1 MKFKVQS
8 SKFKVN
14 SQRSVIESAR
24 FSTVFVFNVSV
35 SLCLCGLIFLL
46 SVADVRAQRN
56 RSISEVQGDK
66 NVSPFEREHVRVSG
80 IVTARLK
87 GGFFIQTPDDKT
99 DGNPNTSEGIYVY
112 TRTEPAIEAT
122 IGNLVSVTGD
132 VEEFRPKQEPLSLP
146 ITEIS
151 MRKGR
156 DSIQVESKGNA
167 LPKPS
172 VLSPNDFKS
181 NQIDAL
187 EKYEGMR
194 VSVAEMTV
202 IAPTKG
208 RVDGKNATS
217 DSDGVFYGV
226 VKGIKR
232 PFREPGIDTYEY
244 VLLNDKDKE
253 KMKKDYPKIPVFDN
267 NPERLRVESAT
278 QLGGQT
284 IDVPAYAE
292 IKNLTGV
299 LHYAYRAYSILVD
312 AGSKPTVSNFVK
324 AQPLSVPNERQ
335 FSVAAMNLE
344 NFFDDEDDP
353 AIKEDI
359 VTSEAF
365 EKRLKKISPA
375 IRDYLQTPDVIGII
389 EAENLATLKKLAD
402 RINADAAASGKPNPK
417 YEAYLIDGN
426 DGRGIDS
433 GFLVKS
439 SRVKVLET
447 KQYGKDDK
455 FINPVSKKEVSLN
468 DRPPFML
475 RAAIN
480 DPKTNQPFEFTVIVN
495 HLKSFNG
502 YNDEKDAPF
511 VRMKKKLQSEF
522 LAKLVQERLKANPN
536 ERIALIGD
544 FNAYQFNDGIVDVIG
559 TIKGKPAGKEENMN
573 ASEDLLESDLI
584 DLVDV
589 IKADQRYSY
598 SFDGNAQVLDHIII
612 NENLKKHING
622 FGYARINAD
631 FPEIYR
637 NDVNRVERF
646 SDHDAAVV
654 YFTFDDVTA
663 QKAQ

>member
-1 MKFKVQS
+1 MKFKVY
-8 SKFKVN
+8 
-14 SQRSVIESAR
+14 RSLINNLLQNCFSIAFLFLITVWWLPLTVSAQKNR
-24 FSTVFVFNVSV
+24 
-35 SLCLCGLIFLL
+35 LIG
-46 SVADVRAQRN
+46 D
-56 RSISEVQGDK
+56 VQGEK
-66 NVSPFEREHVRVSG
+66 NVSPYEREYVRVSG

-87 GGFFIQTPDDKT
+87 SGFFIQTPDDKV
-99 DGNPNTSEGIYVY
+99 DNNPNTSEGVYVF
-112 TRTEPAIEAT
+112 TQTEPSGEAT
-122 IGNLVSVTGD
+122 VGNLVSVTGN
-132 VEEFRPKQEPLSLP
+132 VEEFSPKAQPLSLP

-151 MRKGR
+151 MQKGK
-156 DSIQVESKGNA
+156 DLIQVESKGNI
-167 LPKPS
+167 LPKPI

-181 NQIDAL
+181 NVIDAL

-194 VSVAEMTV
+194 VTVAEMTV
-202 IAPTKG
+202 VAPTDG
-208 RVDGKNATS
+208 RVDDKTGASESN
-217 DSDGVFYGV
+217 GIFYGV
-226 VKGIKR
+226 LKGISR
-232 PFREPGIDTYEY
+232 PFREPGIDAYDY
-244 VLLNDKDKE
+244 ILLNDKDKE
-253 KMKKDYPKIPVFDN
+253 KMKKDYPKISVFDN
-267 NPERLRVESAT
+267 NPERLRVESIA
-278 QLGGQT
+278 QLGGQA

-312 AGSKPTVSNFVK
+312 AGSKPVVSNFVK
-324 AQPLSVPNERQ
+324 AQPLPVPSERQ
-335 FSVAAMNLE
+335 FSVAGMNLE

-353 AIKEDI
+353 NIKEDI

-365 EKRLKKISPA
+365 EKRLKKISLA
-375 IRDYLQTPDVIGII
+375 IREYLQMPDIVGII
-389 EAENLATLKKLAD
+389 EAENPSALKKLAD

-417 YEAYLIDGN
+417 YEAHLIEGN

-433 GFLVKS
+433 GFLVKT

-447 KQYGKDDK
+447 KQYGKADK

-468 DRPPFML
+468 DRPPFLL

-480 DPKTNQPFEFTVIVN
+480 DPKTNQPFELAVIVN

-511 VRMKKKLQSEF
+511 VRMKKKLQAEF

-536 ERIALIGD
+536 ERIALVGD
-544 FNAYQFNDGIVDVIG
+544 FNAHQFNDGIVDVIG
-559 TIKGKPAGKEENMN
+559 TIKGKPAGKEEAMN

-589 IKADQRYSY
+589 IKPEQKYSY

-637 NDVNRVERF
+637 NDANRVERF

-654 YFTFDDVTA
+654 YFTFDDITA
-663 QKAQ
+663 PKSQ

>member
-1 MKFKVQS
+1 MRNFYLILFFGILFFVS
-8 SKFKVN
+8 DA
-14 SQRSVIESAR
+14 SAQKNR
-24 FSTVFVFNVSV
+24 
-35 SLCLCGLIFLL
+35 LI
-46 SVADVRAQRN
+46 SD
-56 RSISEVQGDK
+56 VQGDK
-66 NVSPFEREHVRVSG
+66 NVSPDEREYVRVSG
-80 IVTARLK
+80 VVTARLR
-87 GGFFIQTPDDKT
+87 GGFFIQTPDDKV
-99 DGNPNTSEGIYVY
+99 DANPNTSEGIYVY
-112 TRTEPAIEAT
+112 TRTEPSAEAT
-122 IGNLVSVTGD
+122 IGNLISVTGD

-151 MRKGR
+151 MQKGR
-156 DSIQVESKGNA
+156 DLIQVESKGNA
-167 LPKPS
+167 LPKPI

-181 NQIDAL
+181 NLIDAL

-194 VSVAEMTV
+194 VTVAEMTV
-202 IAPTKG
+202 VAPTDG
-208 RVDGKNATS
+208 RVDSKNGTS
-217 DSDGVFYGV
+217 QSNGIFYGV
-226 VKGIKR
+226 VKGINR
-232 PFREPGIDTYEY
+232 PFREPGIDAYDY
-244 VLLNDKDKE
+244 ILLSDKDKE
-253 KMKKDYPKIPVFDN
+253 KMKKDYPKISVFDN
-267 NPERLRVESAT
+267 NPERLRVEST
-278 QLGGQT
+278 SQLGSQA

-312 AGSKPTVSNFVK
+312 AGSKPSVSNFVK
-324 AQPLSVPNERQ
+324 AQPLPVLNERQ
-335 FSVAAMNLE
+335 FSVAGMNLE
-344 NFFDDEDDP
+344 NFFDDQDDP
-353 AIKEDI
+353 GIKEDI

-375 IRDYLQTPDVIGII
+375 IRDYLQTPDVVGIM
-389 EAENLATLKKLAD
+389 EAENLAVLKKLAD

-417 YEAYLIDGN
+417 YEAYLIEGN

-447 KQYGKDDK
+447 KQYGKEEK
-455 FINPVSKKEVSLN
+455 FVNPVSKKEVSLN

-502 YNDEKDAPF
+502 YNDEKDASF
-511 VRMKKKLQSEF
+511 VRMKKKLQAEF

-544 FNAYQFNDGIVDVIG
+544 FNAHQFNDGIVDVIG
-559 TIKGKPAGKEENMN
+559 TIKGKPAGKEEAMN

-584 DLVDV
+584 DLVDL
-589 IKADQRYSY
+589 IKTDQRYSY

-612 NENLKKHING
+612 AENLKKHING

-637 NDVNRVERF
+637 NDTNRIERF

-663 QKAQ
+663 PKAK

>member
-1 MKFKVQS
+1 MIAVWCLPL
-8 SKFKVN
+8 
-14 SQRSVIESAR
+14 
-24 FSTVFVFNVSV
+24 SV
-35 SLCLCGLIFLL
+35 SAQKNRLI
-46 SVADVRAQRN
+46 SD
-56 RSISEVQGDK
+56 VQGDK
-66 NVSPFEREHVRVSG
+66 NASPYEREHVRVSG

-87 GGFFIQTPDDKT
+87 GGFFIQTPDDKV
-99 DGNPNTSEGIYVY
+99 DINPNTSEGIYVF
-112 TRTEPAIEAT
+112 TQTEPSGEAT
-122 IGNLVSVTGD
+122 VGNFVSVTGN
-132 VEEFRPKQEPLSLP
+132 VEEYRPKAQPLSLP

-151 MRKGR
+151 MQKGR
-156 DSIQVESKGNA
+156 DFIQVESKGNA
-167 LPKPS
+167 LPKPI
-172 VLSPNDFKS
+172 VLSSSDFKS
-181 NQIDAL
+181 NVIDAL

-194 VSVAEMTV
+194 VTAAEMTV

-208 RVDGKNATS
+208 RVDGKNGTS
-217 DSDGVFYGV
+217 ESDGVFYGV
-226 VKGIKR
+226 VKGINR
-232 PFREPGIDTYEY
+232 PFREPGIDSYDY
-244 VLLNDKDKE
+244 ILLSDKDKE
-253 KMKKDYPKIPVFDN
+253 KIKKDYPKIPVFDN
-267 NPERLRVESAT
+267 NPERLRVESTT
-278 QLGGQT
+278 QLGGQA

-299 LHYAYRAYSILVD
+299 LHYAYRAYTILVD
-312 AGSKPTVSNFVK
+312 AGSKPSVSKFVK
-324 AQPLSVPNERQ
+324 AQPLPVPNERQ
-335 FSVAAMNLE
+335 FSVAGLNVE

-365 EKRLKKISPA
+365 EKRLKKISLA
-375 IRDYLQTPDVIGII
+375 IRDYMQMPDVVGII

-417 YEAYLIDGN
+417 YEAHLIDGN

-433 GFLVKS
+433 GFLVKT

-455 FINPVSKKEVSLN
+455 FVNPVSKKEVSLN
-468 DRPPFML
+468 DRPPFLL

-480 DPKTNQPFEFTVIVN
+480 DPKTNQPFEFTVVAN

-511 VRMKKKLQSEF
+511 VRMKKKLQAEF

-536 ERIALIGD
+536 ERIALVGD
-544 FNAYQFNDGIVDVIG
+544 FNAYQFNDGIVDMIG
-559 TIKGKPAGKEENMN
+559 TIKGKPATKEEVMN

-584 DLVDV
+584 NLVDL
-589 IKADQRYSY
+589 IKPEQKYSY

-612 NENLKKHING
+612 NENFKKHING
-622 FGYARINAD
+622 FGYARINSD

-637 NDVNRVERF
+637 NDASRVERF

-654 YFTFDDVTA
+654 YFTFDDVPA
-663 QKAQ
+663 AKSR